1 MRIAIIALLIL
12 GMLSIAHADSLFV
25 SPSAYYTHGEYTS
38 GQFLNM
44 YSLFFTHQIP
54 GNNFVTAGYDNMQ
67 ITAAKYGYRQW
78 SGKFN
83 LRRNF
88 SDALFILN
96 YSYVHGTYNA
106 KQINYSYNDNTNIY
120 NPEINYPVRDMNL
133 GASYTY
139 INFTGTTGGGKIK
152 HLMVQHLGLKLQKNF
167 GSRWSA
173 TLRPYYSDLDD
184 GRRLY
189 SALLK
194 IQFKDA
200 IKIFG
205 DSPTAYI
212 LRFGGM
218 VGKRCYFFDP
228 DNLSLY
234 NQYETQR
241 LQLLAD
247 ASIYFWHGYSLS
259 IMYQYNKFMTYSISY
274 YTVGIKA
281 ELFE

>member
-1 MRIAIIALLIL
+1 MRIAIVALLGL
-12 GMLSIAHADSLFV
+12 CFVAVVRADSLYV
-25 SPSAYYTHGEYTS
+25 SPSAYYTHGEYTT

-44 YSLFFTHQIP
+44 YSLFFTHQTP
-54 GNNFVTAGYDNMQ
+54 GNNFITAGYDNMK
-67 ITAAKYGYRQW
+67 INGAKYGYRQW

-83 LRRNF
+83 LKRNF
-88 SDALFILN
+88 TSALFTLN
-96 YSYVHGTYNA
+96 YSYVHGDYAA
-106 KQINYSYNDNTNIY
+106 KQSSYSYNDNTNIY
-120 NPEINYPVRDMNL
+120 NAEISYPVRDMHL

-139 INFTGTTGGGKIK
+139 INFSGSTGGGKVK

-167 GSRWSA
+167 DAKWSA

-194 IQFKDA
+194 VQYKDEL
-200 IKIFG
+200 KIAG
-205 DSPTAYI
+205 DNPTSFI

-218 VGKRCYFFDP
+218 IGKRCYFFDP

-247 ASIYFWHGYSLS
+247 ASIFIFHGYSLNF
-259 IMYQYNKFMTYSISY
+259 MYQYNKFMTYSIGY

>member
-1 MRIAIIALLIL
+1 MRIAIVALSVLCF
-12 GMLSIAHADSLFV
+12 SAVARADSLYV

-44 YSLFFTHQIP
+44 YSLFFSHQLP
-54 GNNFVTAGYDNMQ
+54 GNNFITAGYDNMK
-67 ITAAKYGYRQW
+67 INAAKYGYLQW

-96 YSYVHGTYNA
+96 YSYVHGDYSA

-120 NPEINYPVRDMNL
+120 NPEISYPMHDMNL
-133 GASYTY
+133 GASYTL
-139 INFTGTTGGGKIK
+139 INFTGTAGGGKIK
-152 HLMVQHLGLKLQKNF
+152 HLMVQHLGIKFQKNF
-167 GSRWSA
+167 GPKWSA

-194 IQFKDA
+194 VQYKDEVNLT
-200 IKIFG
+200 G
-205 DSPTAYI
+205 GSPTAYM

-218 VGKRCYFFDP
+218 AGKRCYFFDP

-247 ASIYFWHGYSLS
+247 MSVYFWRGYSLS
-259 IMYQYNKFMTYSISY
+259 LMYQYNKFMTYSISY